1 MYIHN
6 RSGLDNEKTLI
17 IPGTEPY
24 ESFHL
29 TGMCDTR
36 KGKLQ
41 ISLDMF
47 SAATSEH
54 ATISLLHN
62 VFVQRKNTTRHETSY
77 GNEMA
82 DPRAFARHNI
92 ERECRSLG

>member
-1 MYIHN
+1 MK
-6 RSGLDNEKTLI
+6 RQVLI
-17 IPGTEPY
+17 IPGTETDL
-24 ESFHL
+24 SVHV
-29 TGMCDTR
+29 TGMYDIR

-54 ATISLLHN
+54 ATISVLHN
-62 VFVQRKNTTRHETSY
+62 GFMYRKNITIRETDY

-82 DPRAFARHNI
+82 DPRTSTQHTS
-92 ERECRSLG
+92 ERECRSLR